1 MKNIFLV
8 IINGGLGFERAIFQT
23 KKEPMKLSA
32 LEQST
37 LDYIIETID
46 QQGYPPSVR
55 DIQRALGFKS
65 TSTVYHCL
73 QRLDTEG
80 YIHKEDGKSRTI
92 RVLKMSDWTKTK
104 VPIIGKVTAGVP
116 ILDVENYEGYVNFVA
131 DSIGCD
137 QSNLFALKVSGP
149 SMIEVGIMDG
159 DVVIVDRRDWAEDGD
174 IVVAMLGDE
183 VMVRTFYRETGRVRL
198 QPENRLMSPIYAE
211 ELSILGKVVACM
223 RIY

>member
-1 MKNIFLV
+1 
-8 IINGGLGFERAIFQT
+8 
-23 KKEPMKLSA
+23 MKLPEV
-32 LEQST
+32 EQST

-46 QQGYPPSVR
+46 EKGYPPSVR

-65 TSTVYHCL
+65 TSTVYNCL
-73 QRLDTEG
+73 QRLEAEG
-80 YIHKEDGKSRTI
+80 YIHKEGGKSRSI

-116 ILDVENYEGYVNFVA
+116 ILDDENYEGYVNFVA

-149 SMIEVGIMDG
+149 SMIEAGIMDS
-159 DVVIVDRRDWAEDGD
+159 DVVIVDRRDWAMDGD
-174 IVVAMLGDE
+174 IVVAAFGDE
-183 VMVRTFYRETGRVRL
+183 VIVRTFYREPGRFRL
-198 QPENRLMSPIYAE
+198 QPENRLLSPVYVQ

>member
-1 MKNIFLV
+1 M
-8 IINGGLGFERAIFQT
+8 
-23 KKEPMKLSA
+23 
-32 LEQST
+32 
-37 LDYIIETID
+37 
-46 QQGYPPSVR
+46 
-55 DIQRALGFKS
+55 
-65 TSTVYHCL
+65 
-73 QRLDTEG
+73 
-80 YIHKEDGKSRTI
+80 
-92 RVLKMSDWTKTK
+92 
-104 VPIIGKVTAGVP
+104 KVTAGVP

-211 ELSILGKVVACM
+211 ELSILGKVVACTEYIEVG
-223 RIY
+223 RDGSVRRLLNSV